1 MQAYLLLWQQ
11 IIYDQYRRTNI
22 NMFCRN
28 CGKENLDNSSYC
40 KECGEE
46 LHAEIIEQQVQQDS
60 EQQPNY
66 MPDYSEKPV
75 KNYMAFSII
84 TTILT
89 TICCCLPFGIVAV
102 IYSSEVNSR
111 LRMGDIK
118 GAIETSKKAKMWN
131 IISLLLSLL
140 LFIIGIVIFFVGV
153 LSSILSSRIYWL
165 PYLYF

>member
-1 MQAYLLLWQQ
+1 
-11 IIYDQYRRTNI
+11 
-22 NMFCRN
+22 MFCRN

-111 LRMGDIK
+111 LRMG
-118 GAIETSKKAKMWN
+118 N